1 VIVADAN
8 LLVYLT
14 VPGPRSELARQALA
28 RDPEWKA
35 PRFWRV
41 EFRNAVLKHI
51 RAGDLTVDEAL
62 ECFEDASEL
71 VGEEESEP
79 NARAVLE
86 IAVTH
91 GISAYDAE
99 YVAAARD
106 LGVRVV
112 SADLALVGAVPEM
125 VVSLEDFAAGA

>member
-1 VIVADAN
+1 MIVADAN

-14 VPGPRSELARQALA
+14 VEGPLTELARQAFV
-28 RDPEWKA
+28 RDPEWHA

-41 EFRNAVLKHI
+41 EFRNAVLEHV
-51 RAGDLTVDEAL
+51 RAGRITLDKAL
-62 ECFEDASEL
+62 GSFDNASEL
-71 VGEEESEP
+71 ISDDEP
-79 NARAVLE
+79 QSDARAILE
-86 IAVTH
+86 IALAH

-112 SADLALVGAVPEM
+112 SADLALVKAVPDTT
-125 VVSLEDFAAGA
+125 VWLEDFAAGG